1 MKRARNWWSRYCCT
15 TVNWPSKIDSLDV
28 LQKKDVMYIKHILYW
43 KDFMKINAWS
53 VTKPRD
59 CFWITDSFLA
69 HINICS
75 VRNQSNH
82 TSDKVRPYFLHLGT
96 VKGLNFHQWI
106 RLRQPGGIKI
116 FPINCLYLL
125 SRNKRPFD
133 VSWSINGICFEW
145 HIYQLFT
152 DKLIHFISLSLSQK
166 ASSS

>member
-1 MKRARNWWSRYCCT
+1 
-15 TVNWPSKIDSLDV
+15 
-28 LQKKDVMYIKHILYW
+28 MYIKHIWYW

-82 TSDKVRPYFLHLGT
+82 TSDKVKPYFLHLGT

-133 VSWSINGICFEW
+133 VSWSINDICFEW

-152 DKLIHFISLSLSQK
+152 DKLICTLYFPKLITESKFKVKLIYYCFNYCKLITLTHK
-166 ASSS
+166 